1 MPILLVFVGFF
12 VNTTA
17 LFMASKQRI
26 LAIDVGGTNVRAG
39 VVEETNDGLV
49 VLEDTYYAWKTG
61 MIRNPEIVIGRTIE
75 GVRKRFDKKRF
86 GIAWDVA
93 GPVINHAIVPKAQ
106 NMKFL
111 QGNVPYPLKDV
122 TEELYRRRTIIC
134 NDLEAAIAGEVEHG
148 SLQEVKNGML
158 VNLGTGYGGSYVRNG
173 VADAA
178 EPGHLPYF
186 GSERTCGCGN
196 IGCVEAEISGGAV
209 KQKIIEYCADKSIKI
224 PKGMHPCAFADQQAN
239 DGVGWAVDLYTTIA
253 RDLGRIFGG
262 ELNRAPQMT
271 HISYMGSFILKAM
284 QLEFFRYQ
292 VHDALIRTS
301 QFKEQHKNVVVAPVS
316 APMYKGQP
324 LAPLLGSARIWL
336 NTFGA

>member
-93 GPVINHAIVPKAQ
+93 GPVIDHSIVPKAQ

-111 QGNVPYPLKDV
+111 RGNVPYPLKDV
-122 TEELYRRRTIIC
+122 TERLQNRRTIVC

-148 SLQEVKNGML
+148 SLEDVQWAML
-158 VNLGTGYGGSYVRNG
+158 ENIGTGYGGARILNG
-173 VADAA
+173 MPIAA
-178 EPGHLPYF
+178 EPGHVKF
-186 GSERTCGCGN
+186 QGSKAPCGCGK
-196 IGCVEAEISGGAV
+196 IGCIEAEISGGAI
-209 KQKIIEYCADKSIKI
+209 QLKIEKYCASRSIHI
-224 PKGMHPCAFADQQAN
+224 PKGMHPCAFADDQAN
-239 DGVGWAVDLYTTIA
+239 AGVKWAVNFYTKIA
-253 RDLGRIFGG
+253 EQLGQIWGG
-262 ELNRAPQMT
+262 NLNNIPNIT
-271 HISYMGSFILKAM
+271 HISYMGSFLIRAM
-284 QLEFFRYQ
+284 RIECFRKSL
-292 VHDALIRTS
+292 HDAMIQTS
-301 QFKEQHKNVVVAPVS
+301 QFPEQHKKVNIAEVS
-316 APMYKGQP
+316 APMHKGQP